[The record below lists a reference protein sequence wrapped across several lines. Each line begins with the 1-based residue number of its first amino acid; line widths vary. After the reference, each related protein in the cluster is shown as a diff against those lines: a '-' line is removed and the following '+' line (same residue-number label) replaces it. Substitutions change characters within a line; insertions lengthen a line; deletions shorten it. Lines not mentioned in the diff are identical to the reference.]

1 MSNVVKVD
9 WDSVDVHAA
18 NVASQ
23 IVKWHESNRIR
34 GFHLYGVPRGGIFA
48 AQAVK
53 YAFGTRA
60 CCSVFIVE
68 EAEQADVIVDDI
80 IDSTKTALRYLEK
93 YPDKPFLALINK
105 GTDNRYRNQWVSF
118 PWERM
123 TEETAGVEDN
133 VRRLI
138 EYIGDDPK
146 REGLIETPKRVIR
159 SYDTLFAGYKQNPED
174 VIKTFEDGS
183 CDEMVLLK
191 DIPMT
196 SCCEHHILP
205 FSGKAH
211 IAYIPDKRV
220 IGVSKLARI
229 LEIYARRLQIQE
241 RIGQQ
246 VTECLMT
253 HLKPKGAA
261 CVLECVHTCM
271 TCRGVQKS
279 GATMVTSSL
288 RGIFLEN
295 AQTRSEFMSMIKG

>member
-1 MSNVVKVD
+1 MSNEVNVS
-9 WDSVDVHAA
+9 WDSVYVHAA
-18 NVASQ
+18 NAASQ
-23 IVKWHESNRIR
+23 IVKWYENGTIH

-48 AQAVK
+48 VQAVK
-53 YAFGTRA
+53 YALAARG
-60 CCSVFIVE
+60 CCETVIVENVE
-68 EAEQADVIVDDI
+68 EADVVVDDI
-80 IDSTKTALRYLEK
+80 IDSQKTALRYIYK
-93 YPDKPFLALINK
+93 YPEKPFIALIAK
-105 GTDNRYRNQWVSF
+105 DKDKRYHNQWVSF

-123 TEETAGVEDN
+123 IQETGPEEN

-146 REGLIETPKRVIR
+146 REGLLETPKRVIR
-159 SYDTLFAGYKQNPED
+159 SYDTLFAGYKQKPED
-174 VIKTFEDGS
+174 VIKTFEDGT
-183 CDEMVLLK
+183 CDEMVLLR
-191 DIPMT
+191 DIPIT
-196 SCCEHHILP
+196 SCCEHHMLP
-205 FSGKAH
+205 FAGKAH

-229 LEIYARRLQIQE
+229 LDIYARRLQIQE

-261 CVLECVHTCM
+261 CVLQCIHTCM

-279 GATMVTSSL
+279 GSTMVTSSL

-295 AQTRSEFMSMIKG
+295 AQTRSEFMSMIG